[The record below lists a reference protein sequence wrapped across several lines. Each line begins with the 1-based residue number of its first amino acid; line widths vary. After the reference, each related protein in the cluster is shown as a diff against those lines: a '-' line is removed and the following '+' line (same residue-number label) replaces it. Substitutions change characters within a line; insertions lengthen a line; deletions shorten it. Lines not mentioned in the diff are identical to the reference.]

1 MEQSAGLFRKRISV
15 WQSSD
20 EESRDQGLVRSNIL
34 DGGLSPKSAELQP
47 SGSRSQESTLP
58 SGDTELA
65 VGRGLP
71 HKTLELASQS
81 LLSRDGEIHSSVV
94 EVPEGTSVAC
104 YGDLFTDGKDKILA
118 SGTSVGKQGDG
129 RGGAFAVD
137 TSGKPWADGSAA
149 MNTISTSGSDSER
162 FKQLAKALRSRDLEM
177 TSTKFKYGATAID
190 TDGQDVRV
198 DKRRLD
204 SLTPKLAAARDDIS
218 RKELRIIF
226 AETHRLEQ
234 QEILLLE
241 RQDSESVVEAVKTIL
256 AEHEQKLK
264 EARSRLS
271 ATTKNVPM
279 QDRSSQASKPSMG
292 GVGENLHQPM

>member
-1 MEQSAGLFRKRISV
+1 MENGRVAQWSPPP
-15 WQSSD
+15 
-20 EESRDQGLVRSNIL
+20 GLVRSDIL
-34 DGGLSPKSAELQP
+34 DGGLSPKSAVLQS

-65 VGRGLP
+65 VGRGSASVHSSRSSRPRAVRLP

-81 LLSRDGEIHSSVV
+81 LLSRDGEIHSSIV

-118 SGTSVGKQGDG
+118 SRTSVVKQGDG

-137 TSGKPWADGSAA
+137 TSGKPSADGSAA
-149 MNTISTSGSDSER
+149 MNTISTNGSDSEK
-162 FKQLAKALRSRDLEM
+162 FKQLAKALTSGDLEM
-177 TSTKFKYGATAID
+177 TLTKFESGATAMD
-190 TDGQDVRV
+190 TDGPDVRV

-204 SLTPKLAAARDDIS
+204 SLTSELVAARDEIS

-226 AETHRLEQ
+226 AETHRFEQ

-241 RQDSESVVEAVKTIL
+241 RQDSESVVEA
-256 AEHEQKLK
+256 
-264 EARSRLS
+264 
-271 ATTKNVPM
+271 
-279 QDRSSQASKPSMG
+279 
-292 GVGENLHQPM
+292 